1 MEHEELSMKIDAYI
15 DEVWEQVVED
25 IDTLVRIPSTEDL
38 DNAAPGAPYG
48 PGPAEALKAGVAL
61 AEKLGYD
68 AHNCDG
74 HIAYADLPGK
84 SETQIG
90 IIGHLDVVPAG
101 SGWNFEPFQVT
112 RKDGYLIGRGV
123 LDDKG
128 PSVVAMYA
136 MKFFPQHN
144 IELPYTIRMI
154 MGGNEE
160 SGMRDV
166 AYYRERYDD
175 PAFIFTPDAD
185 FPVCY
190 GEKGGFDGRYT
201 SKKMGDDA
209 VIFDFQGGDAT
220 NAVAA
225 QAFAVVKADAADL
238 KETDRITVSD
248 ADGYARLDAQGIGGH
263 ASKPEGTI
271 NAIGLIVDYLLEND
285 LCSTDERTFLELQH
299 KLLSASDGSGVG
311 VKTSD
316 EYFGPLT
323 LIGGTVHMDD
333 GRIVQT
339 IDIRYPTS
347 ITSDELIEKLGAC
360 ADAIGATFENTLLMV
375 PFLVEPDSPM
385 IQALLD
391 SFNDATGMHEKP
403 FTIGGGTYARE
414 FASGASFGPN
424 MPWLSHPD
432 WIAGEHSANE
442 GVSEDML
449 KTALKIYILTIDR
462 LMQLDFA

>member
-136 MKFFPQHN
+136 MKFFPQHD

-271 NAIGLIVDYLLEND
+271 NAIGLIVDYLLEN
-285 LCSTDERTFLELQH
+285 
-299 KLLSASDGSGVG
+299 A
-311 VKTSD
+311 
-316 EYFGPLT
+316 
-323 LIGGTVHMDD
+323 
-333 GRIVQT
+333 
-339 IDIRYPTS
+339 
-347 ITSDELIEKLGAC
+347 
-360 ADAIGATFENTLLMV
+360 LLMV

>member
-1 MEHEELSMKIDAYI
+1 MEHGEMSAKIDAYI
-15 DEVWEQVVED
+15 AEVWEQVVED
-25 IDTLVRIPSTEDL
+25 IDALVRIPSTEDL
-38 DNAAPGAPYG
+38 EHAASDAPYG
-48 PGPAEALKAGVAL
+48 PGPAEALAAGVRL
-61 AEKLGYD
+61 AEKLGFD
-68 AHNCDG
+68 AHNLDG
-74 HIAYADLPGK
+74 HIAYADLPGA

-101 SGWNFEPFQVT
+101 SGWDFEPFGVT

-128 PSVVAMYA
+128 PSVVALYA
-136 MKFFPQHN
+136 MHFFAEHG

-154 MGGNEE
+154 MGANEE

-166 AYYRERYDD
+166 AYYRERFAD

-190 GEKGGFDGRYT
+190 GEKGGFDGCYT
-201 SKKMGDDA
+201 SKEMGEDA
-209 VIFDFQGGDAT
+209 VIFDFEGGDAT

-225 QAFAVVKADAADL
+225 DAYAVVKADAAAL
-238 KETDRITVSD
+238 QGTDRITVSD
-248 ADGYARLDAQGIGGH
+248 ADGYARLEAHGIGGH
-263 ASKPEGTI
+263 ASKPEGTV
-271 NAIGLIVDYLLEND
+271 NAIGLLVDYLLDNN
-285 LCSTDERTFLELQH
+285 LCSADERAFLELQH

-323 LIGGTVHMDD
+323 LIGGTVHMSE

-347 ITSDELIEKLGAC
+347 ITADELNEKLGSYAE
-360 ADAIGATFENTLLMV
+360 AIGAAFENTLLMV

-414 FASGASFGPN
+414 FSSGASFGPN
-424 MPWLSHPD
+424 MPWLTHPA

-449 KTALKIYILTIDR
+449 KTALKIYILTIER
-462 LMQLDFA
+462 LMQLDFE